1 MPTHRVLLSVDHR
14 FYLAVEHGGG
24 WEIVV
29 GRDDVDGCALVRWVS
44 RADVLL
50 VRAAASTSGK

>member
-24 WEIVV
+24 FEVFV
-29 GRDDVDGCALVRWVS
+29 GRDDVDGCVLVRWVS

-50 VRAAASTSGK
+50 VRLAAPSVE